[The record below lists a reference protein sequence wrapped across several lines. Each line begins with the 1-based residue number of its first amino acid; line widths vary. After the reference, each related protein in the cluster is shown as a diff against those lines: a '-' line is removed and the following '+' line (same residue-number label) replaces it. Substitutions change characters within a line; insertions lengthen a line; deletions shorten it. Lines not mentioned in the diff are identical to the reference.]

1 MVEPVFLLSRA
12 KILRKQMTE
21 AEHRL
26 WHYLRSRR
34 FSQWKFRR
42 QVPMDSYIL
51 DFVCFSARLIIE
63 IDGSQ
68 HGDASYQVFD
78 QERTHFLKQRGFR
91 IIRFWNDDVL
101 SRTELVLEN
110 IFNALI

>member
-1 MVEPVFLLSRA
+1 MRGFYSSKKRVLL
-12 KILRKQMTE
+12 K
-21 AEHRL
+21 
-26 WHYLRSRR
+26 WHHLRSRR

-68 HGDASYQVFD
+68 HGEPTEQVFD
-78 QERTHFLKQRGFR
+78 QERTHFLKQHGFR
-91 IIRFWNDDVL
+91 VVRFWNNDVL